1 LTGGGEFLHNRGMCA
16 DDTVTLS
23 RFNRLPSA
31 AAVERLLRCCGSDAW
46 AQRMVAGR
54 PYNSPAQ
61 LLDAADRHWR
71 ALPVEAHLQAFAAHP
86 AIGDTE
92 SARGESR
99 REQAGVAEASNA
111 TRDELARLNRDYR
124 RRFGFVFLICA
135 HGLSADAMLAE
146 LRARITGSRAT
157 ELATAAEAQRKITR
171 LRLQNMLAAEST
183 TATVTP
189 A

>member
-1 LTGGGEFLHNRGMCA
+1 MCA

-23 RFNRLPSA
+23 RFNRLPTA
-31 AAVERLLRCCGSDAW
+31 AAVDCILRFCGSDAW

-61 LLDAADRHWR
+61 LLDAAERHWR
-71 ALPVEAHLQAFAAHP
+71 ALPVAAHLQAFAAHP
-86 AIGDTE
+86 EIGDTE
-92 SARGESR
+92 AGGESR

-146 LRARITGSRAT
+146 LRARITGSRSA
-157 ELATAAEAQRKITR
+157 ELATAAEEQRKITR

-183 TATVTP
+183 TATTDTVTSTT
-189 A
+189 AAA

>member
-16 DDTVTLS
+16 DDTVTLI
-23 RFNRLPSA
+23 RFNRLPTA
-31 AAVERLLRCCGSDAW
+31 AAVDCILRCCGSDAW

-54 PYNSPAQ
+54 PYASPAQ

-99 REQAGVAEASNA
+99 REQAGVADASTQ
-111 TRDELARLNRDYR
+111 TRAELARLNRDYR
-124 RRFGFVFLICA
+124 RRFGLTFLICA

-146 LRARITGSRAT
+146 LRARITGSRES
-157 ELATAAEAQRKITR
+157 ELANAAEEQRKITR
-171 LRLQNMLAAEST
+171 LRLQNMLTAEST
-183 TATVTP
+183 AAAP